1 MALRRCPPYRC
12 RMENILRRAARTL
25 LVHSRWIP
33 VAGGA
38 LYFAL
43 WVLSEAGRF
52 TSQQIVVVFVL
63 FAIAIAVSGFF
74 PIVSLGLI
82 TAIPLLQL
90 LGWLYPPTA
99 TTWPVYSAAGA
110 VGLVIAFRGEG
121 VVRRLVLPVGIV
133 TGVLYATR
141 IMLPSQEGYWTMWVG
156 GTLTLTDYPNRESF
170 ITLLFLAIAFFVG
183 MWALGL
189 AGRSLLREREIGR
202 VLTRTDLD
210 LRLSED
216 RARISRDVHD
226 TLAHSL
232 AVIVSQAEG
241 AMALAATKPKVA
253 VEALGN
259 IATVG
264 RSALVDVRSLVESIH
279 EHDLTAPKPTIDDL
293 PSVVSHLRGAGME
306 VAYRVLGTPRALSAS
321 HDLGVFRIVQE
332 SLTNALRH
340 GGTNSSATVTLDW
353 QGTGL
358 AILVASTGTPP
369 ETPPVASRGVGIEGM
384 KERARLM
391 GGWLTAE
398 PSDDG
403 AFIVTAY
410 VPVAPNRELADA

>member
-1 MALRRCPPYRC
+1 MERALRG
-12 RMENILRRAARTL
+12 AARTL

-43 WVLSEAGRF
+43 WVLSESGRY
-52 TSQQIVVVFVL
+52 TSQQTVVVFVL
-63 FAIAIAVSGFF
+63 FAVAIAVSGFF

-90 LGWLYPPTA
+90 LGWLYPPTS

-121 VVRRLVLPVGIV
+121 LVRRLVLPVGIV

-210 LRLSED
+210 LRLAED

-226 TLAHSL
+226 ALAHSL

-241 AMALAATKPKVA
+241 ALALSARRPEVATD
-253 VEALGN
+253 ALGN
-259 IATVG
+259 IASVG
-264 RSALVDVRSLVESIH
+264 RVALTDVRSLVESIH
-279 EHDLTAPKPTIDDL
+279 DQDITSIAPSIDDL
-293 PSVVSHLRGAGME
+293 PDVISRMRKVGMD
-306 VAYRVLGTPRALSAS
+306 ATLQVLGTPQELPPSRELA
-321 HDLGVFRIVQE
+321 VFRIVQE
-332 SLTNALRH
+332 SLTNSMRH
-340 GGTNSSATVTLDW
+340 ARRGSATRLSFDW
-353 QGTGL
+353 NGPGLVVAIVSEGT
-358 AILVASTGTPP
+358 AGTSD
-369 ETPPVASRGVGIEGM
+369 EVGGPVGAGHGIRGM
-384 KERARLM
+384 KDRARLA

-398 PSDDG
+398 REGDE
-403 AFIVTAY
+403 FVVTAF
-410 VPVAPNRELADA
+410 VPTARAAVGAQLELAE

>member
-1 MALRRCPPYRC
+1 
-12 RMENILRRAARTL
+12 MEHVLRRAVRTL

-43 WVLSEAGRF
+43 WVLGEAGRF

-121 VVRRLVLPVGIV
+121 AVRRLVLPVGIV

-189 AGRSLLREREIGR
+189 AGRSLLRERAIGR
-202 VLTRTDLD
+202 VLTRTDFD

-226 TLAHSL
+226 ALAHSL

-241 AMALAATKPKVA
+241 ALALSARRPEVATD
-253 VEALGN
+253 ALGN
-259 IATVG
+259 IASVG
-264 RSALVDVRSLVESIH
+264 RVALTDVRSLVESIH
-279 EHDLTAPKPTIDDL
+279 DQDITSIAPSIDDL
-293 PSVVSHLRGAGME
+293 PDVISRMRKVGMD
-306 VAYRVLGTPRALSAS
+306 ATLQVLGTPQELPPSRELA
-321 HDLGVFRIVQE
+321 VFRIVQE
-332 SLTNALRH
+332 SLTNALKH
-340 GGTNSSATVTLDW
+340 GGPTSTARVTLDW
-353 QGTGL
+353 QGVGL
-358 AILVASTGTPP
+358 AVLVVSSPSGDPSAMAT
-369 ETPPVASRGVGIEGM
+369 SRGVGIAGM
-384 KERARLM
+384 KERARLA
-391 GGWLTAE
+391 GGWLTAGSE
-398 PSDDG
+398 GDD
-403 AFIVTAY
+403 FIVTGFIPLT
-410 VPVAPNRELADA
+410 VTAPDEEIAHA